1 MSKLPFRDLTPKRT
15 CTKSYASYGS
25 YKSYLADDFNN
36 RCGYTDSHHRWFGGI
51 STFHIDHFKPHSDYP
66 ELKTTYSNL
75 VYACSYVNILKSN
88 DDPINYLDP
97 CATDYN
103 QHFYRD
109 THGTI
114 CPDPQS
120 PQAVHMHKKL
130 KLGLIRYR
138 LIWSLEKSDAI
149 LKKLDQVKNTI
160 PADTKEEVDFL
171 RLYVGLAQE
180 FREYLEYLTK

>member
-1 MSKLPFRDLTPKRT
+1 
-15 CTKSYASYGS
+15 
-25 YKSYLADDFNN
+25 
-36 RCGYTDSHHRWFGGI
+36 
-51 STFHIDHFKPHSDYP
+51 
-66 ELKTTYSNL
+66 
-75 VYACSYVNILKSN
+75 
-88 DDPINYLDP
+88 
-97 CATDYN
+97 
-103 QHFYRD
+103 
-109 THGTI
+109 
-114 CPDPQS
+114 
-120 PQAVHMHKKL
+120 MHKKL